1 MTNFFFFF
9 LFLASFIIFLL
20 LLDDCVKLILT
31 HTLSYISQQSNK
43 VPVVQH
49 AHHVHPLT
57 PLITY
62 SNEHFSP
69 GTPPSHLSPEILD
82 PKTGKT
88 YFIEPLFSVSC
99 MTDTQACLGS
109 TCRYSP
115 YASPIGA
122 LSLLPPVS
130 WSCGFHCSP
139 TGLVHATVSF
149 IFIMHSKLVS
159 VANMTILVN
168 RDYFS

>member
-1 MTNFFFFF
+1 M
-9 LFLASFIIFLL
+9 
-20 LLDDCVKLILT
+20 
-31 HTLSYISQQSNK
+31 
-43 VPVVQH
+43 VQH

-88 YFIEPLFSVSC
+88 YFTLFYLTC
-99 MTDTQACLGS
+99 TANPQACLGF

-115 YASPIGA
+115 HTSPFGA
-122 LSLLPPVS
+122 LALLPPVS
-130 WSCGFHCSP
+130 WSCGLHCP
-139 TGLVHATVSF
+139 PPGLVHATVSLSSL
-149 IFIMHSKLVS
+149 MRSQLVAVVTLDWYLFFGLRMIHCQKNNCHWWLYS
-159 VANMTILVN
+159 PSLLMSFNLHILYCN
-168 RDYFS
+168 AYLNE